1 MLELNELGQDVLVQP
16 VLLLRNHNFYFGF
29 VFLCLAFKR
38 FELGRKI
45 VYYLFQKSLLILEM
59 CKFD

>member
-29 VFLCLAFKR
+29 VFLCLAFKY
-38 FELGRKI
+38 FELCCKVI
-45 VYYLFQKSLLILEM
+45 YYLFQKSLLILDM
-59 CKFD
+59 GKFY